1 MSEYKIT
8 PFTENAL
15 RRIAQIIELKYQDIE
30 TENIPGL
37 TRLFDTYHPGVRK
50 IREFFRRAGCDQD
63 YVIYDGQQDTYL
75 ALARIQMQP
84 SGRVKLIRIIEQLSD
99 PEEYF
104 DDPENREVV
113 IKQIN
118 DVLSRYYLRVSKD
131 GKVLTSPILI
141 ALDTTVSMLN
151 EYRENVSP
159 FIVDKSKYPACEQQ
173 KVFICYSHKDVKW
186 LEQLHVH
193 LKPLERRGIIDRWD
207 DTKIPA
213 GTIWREVIENA
224 IEAATVAVTLVSAD
238 FLASD
243 FISKYELPTLLSR
256 AETRGTRIL
265 SVILSHCLFDECG
278 LDIFQ
283 TVNLP
288 SKPLKEMTPAARDKI
303 WVKLAEAIQVSLEQ
317 GKP

>member
-1 MSEYKIT
+1 MCYHP
-8 PFTENAL
+8 PFLLWSWRTENAL
-15 RRIAQIIELKYQDIE
+15 GRIAQIIKLKYQDIE
-30 TENIPGL
+30 TENISGL

-104 DDPENREVV
+104 DDPESREVV

-193 LKPLERRGIIDRWD
+193 LKLLERRGIIDLWD
-207 DTKIPA
+207 DTNIP
-213 GTIWREVIENA
+213 WREEIENA

-243 FISKYELPTLLSR
+243 FISKYE
-256 AETRGTRIL
+256 IL
-265 SVILSHCLFDECG
+265 SIIPG
-278 LDIFQ
+278 Q
-283 TVNLP
+283 
-288 SKPLKEMTPAARDKI
+288 
-303 WVKLAEAIQVSLEQ
+303 
-317 GKP
+317 